1 MEDLSVKYRELQH
14 KFRELQ
20 RALHMTQDQVRSNE
34 HIWSGFR
41 DIELRMVA
49 TQSLGQLVDVLVD
62 GLVNRFGTV
71 DCVTVACLDTEY
83 ELSRMLDRETEVQ
96 WRASFVSLAPGALD
110 GLYSAPYRPWL
121 GSFDSS
127 RHGELFPAP
136 HGPIGSVALV
146 PLVLKGKLIGSLN
159 QSSPR
164 AGHFGAGAATDLL
177 EHLAGITALC
187 IDNAVSHER
196 LKLDGLTDA
205 LTGIAN
211 RRFFERRVVEEAE
224 RWRRTRLSL
233 SCLVVDIDHFKKIN
247 DGYGHQ
253 AGDKVLQRVARE
265 LEVVLRSSDV
275 LARYGGEEF
284 VLLLPATD
292 LREAAEIAN
301 RIRQNVAAIQFEQEE
316 LRSISVTA
324 SVGVA
329 CLGTAQREEDHPGE
343 VLFRYA
349 DQALYSAKNSGRN
362 RVVIAQVRK

>member
-1 MEDLSVKYRELQH
+1 MEDFSVKYRELQH
-14 KFRELQ
+14 RYKELE
-20 RALHMTQDQVRSNE
+20 RTLHLTQDQVRSNE

-41 DIELRMVA
+41 DIELSMVA
-49 TQSLGQLVDVLVD
+49 AQSLGRLVDVLVD

-71 DCVTVACLDTEY
+71 DQVTLACLDPEY
-83 ELSRMLDRETEVQ
+83 ELSRMLERESEVQ
-96 WRASFVSLAPGALD
+96 WRESFVALHPGALD
-110 GLYSAPYRPWL
+110 DLYSQPYRPWL
-121 GSFDSS
+121 GPFDVP
-127 RHGELFPAP
+127 RHGQLFPSQR
-136 HGPIGSVALV
+136 GSIGSVALV
-146 PLVLKGKLIGSLN
+146 PLVLHGKLIGSLN

-164 AGHFGAGAATDLL
+164 VGHFSAGAATDLL

-187 IDNAVSHER
+187 VDTAVSHER

-247 DGYGHQ
+247 DRYGHQ
-253 AGDKVLQRVARE
+253 AGDKVLQQVARE
-265 LEVVLRSSDV
+265 LEAVLRSSDV

-301 RIRQNVAAIQFEQEE
+301 RIRQNVATIHFEQAD
-316 LRSISVTA
+316 LRDISVTA

-329 CLGTAQREEDHPGE
+329 CLGTAQREEAHPGE

-362 RVVIAQVRK
+362 RVVVAQVRA